1 MLFYFFIIL
10 RYFTPFNT
18 VKFTL
23 YNFYRTWIT
32 IVFIINILK
41 IVQENN
47 PDVVFDDTTMPVV
60 LYGSSISKDVYEC
73 AEKIESALGKDV
85 PIINSVTN
93 MKVNKIKALFEEV

>member
-1 MLFYFFIIL
+1 MFSLLEFILKTKSMNRSQCIK
-10 RYFTPFNT
+10 TA
-18 VKFTL
+18 
-23 YNFYRTWIT
+23 
-32 IVFIINILK
+32 VFIINILK

-60 LYGSSISKDVYEC
+60 LYGSSISKDAYEC